1 MKKVRTHAHGRKV
14 CVDSSMKSVALAFA
28 ALGAMGVAGG
38 TYLYASSYEVQAA
51 SGQNRTTGSI
61 KKVAGWKVQDGRFI
75 DGPYKGFLAESPKR
89 EDKVKWTEAE
99 WKAKLTPEQ
108 FRILRTHGTEAAFCG
123 VFHDHKGKGYYKVVA
138 IDHPVFKSDAKFDS
152 GTGWP
157 SFFQPYDMDAIWL
170 KPDYSFGMTRME
182 VLDSKSDGH
191 LGHVFTD
198 GPSNKTGLRF
208 CINSEVLEF
217 VETPE

>member
-1 MKKVRTHAHGRKV
+1 M
-14 CVDSSMKSVALAFA
+14 AFA
-28 ALGAMGVAGG
+28 ALAALGLVGSLMAFQQNPSQTSG
-38 TYLYASSYEVQAA
+38 QAA
-51 SGQNRTTGSI
+51 RLGSI
-61 KKVAGWKVQDGRFI
+61 KKVAGWKVVDGRFVE
-75 DGPYKGFLAESPKR
+75 GPYKGFLTESPQRK
-89 EDKVKWTEAE
+89 DKVKWTEAE

-108 FRILRTHGTEAAFCG
+108 YKILRTHGTEAAFCG
-123 VFHDHKGKGYYKVVA
+123 RFHDHKGKGYYKVVA
-138 IDHPVFKSDAKFDS
+138 IDHPVFRSDDKFDS

-170 KPDYSFGMTRME
+170 KPDYSYGMTRME

-191 LGHVFTD
+191 LGHVFND
-198 GPSNKTGLRF
+198 GPRAKTGLRF

>member
-1 MKKVRTHAHGRKV
+1 MKTA
-14 CVDSSMKSVALAFA
+14 ALALAALA
-28 ALGAMGVAGG
+28 ALGIGG
-38 TYLYASSYEVQAA
+38 TTLLSQQGGTDEP
-51 SGQNRTTGSI
+51 GQQTQSRST
-61 KKVAGWKVQDGRFI
+61 KRVAGWKVAEGRFI
-75 DGPYKGFLAESPKR
+75 EGPYKGFLTESPKR
-89 EDKVKWTEAE
+89 ADKVKWTEKE

-108 FRILRTHGTEAAFCG
+108 FRILRNHGTEPAFCG

-138 IDHPVFKSDAKFDS
+138 IDHPVFRSDDKFDS

-170 KPDYSFGMTRME
+170 KPDYSYGMTRME

-198 GPSNKTGLRF
+198 GPRATTGLRF

>member
-1 MKKVRTHAHGRKV
+1 MSGTQIDRMSF
-14 CVDSSMKSVALAFA
+14 CVDINMKSVAIAVA
-28 ALGAMGVAGG
+28 ALGALGVASGSFI
-38 TYLYASSYEVQAA
+38 LASSGVNPTAA
-51 SGQNRTTGSI
+51 GQNRTTGRV
-61 KKVAGWKVQDGRFI
+61 KTVAGWKVQDGRFI
-75 DGPYKGFLAESPKR
+75 EGPYKGFLAESPQR
-89 EDKVKWTEAE
+89 EDKIKWTQAE

-108 FRILRTHGTEAAFCG
+108 FRILRSHGTEAAFCG
-123 VFHDHKGKGYYKVVA
+123 VFHDHKGKGYYKVAA

-170 KPDYSFGMTRME
+170 KPDYSYGMTRME

-198 GPSNKTGLRF
+198 GPRDKSGLRF